1 MATLAYLSQ
10 AQDRI
15 NAFQAEEME
24 AQESRV
30 RREDDFGET
39 DDELGG
45 VTVEGYKRKSRCV
58 VTETHAGAAAGQRQ
72 ATLAYLTQ
80 MQEDI
85 AAQELRVGET
95 DDELGGVTPEGN
107 QKKSQPKWQRR
118 LSSVTLN
125 RRVTKI
131 QIRKTKDR
139 LLHRAWL
146 DGLE

>member
-1 MATLAYLSQ
+1 MQILQGVDVGSGSRARYRQNEIGTTPHERTADLVATHGKPVPHARVQLHGVATLTVIGRHGDDAIGIG
-10 AQDRI
+10 DR
-15 NAFQAEEME
+15 
-24 AQESRV
+24 SP
-30 RREDDFGET
+30 G
-39 DDELGG
+39 
-45 VTVEGYKRKSRCV
+45 
-58 VTETHAGAAAGQRQ
+58 
-72 ATLAYLTQ
+72 LARHERL
-80 MQEDI
+80 
-85 AAQELRVGET
+85 VGET